1 MLTTSY
7 CDVFPGGLLRW
18 TSNRPFIKYFTD
30 NKTCESF
37 IILKKMDEDCL
48 SLIFFK
54 VFWHDT
60 TPL

>member
-54 VFWHDT
+54 VF
-60 TPL
+60 